1 MPTQPVALPGF
12 VTVSMGI
19 ATLCLAEITPPDI
32 AFDRLLK
39 RADMALYGAKSAG
52 RDGIVMLM

>member
-1 MPTQPVALPGF
+1 MTAPRPAWGGP
-12 VTVSMGI
+12 
-19 ATLCLAEITPPDI
+19 PPDI